1 MSIPFSLQPILHL
14 LGIFMTTLGVGMV
27 VPMFLAMADGD
38 ADWSGY
44 AGASALTTFLGVALA
59 FAQRPASLR
68 LNVRQTYL
76 LTTASWVVL
85 AVCGSLPFMFCR
97 LHLNFTDAFFETV
110 SGLSTTG
117 ATVIV
122 GLDEAPRAI
131 LLWRALT
138 NWIGGMGIV
147 AMAVAVLPFL
157 RVGGMQLF
165 RTESS
170 DRSDKTFTSARALA
184 ASIGIVYVALTVMS
198 TCLFHIAGMNWFD
211 AICHAMA
218 AISTGGFSTKDASLG
233 FYENLWIDWVAV
245 ISMFSGAIPL
255 FWYVRV
261 LKRPGEWRDESQI
274 PALFWTLVIMSLML
288 ALWAWREVGMPVV
301 VAATHAAT
309 NLVSI
314 ATCTGFVTTAYDEW
328 GGFAIAVIFL
338 AYFVGGCTG
347 STSGSIKIMRWQ
359 ILTRGLVTQMRKM
372 LNPRAAAVTVYNGR
386 AVDPSIVES
395 VVGYFFAYIV
405 TFGVL
410 SMAMAALGLDFLTA
424 FSSIATG
431 MAGAGPGLGK
441 IVGPAGTFAPLPDA
455 AKWIMCFAML
465 LGRLELFTIYMLFV
479 PAFWRD

>member
-1 MSIPFSLQPILHL
+1 MLFSLQPILHL
-14 LGIFMTTLGVGMV
+14 LGLFMTTLGVGMV
-27 VPMFLAMADGD
+27 VPLLLALSDGD
-38 ADWSGY
+38 ADWAAY

-76 LTTASWVVL
+76 LTTLSWVVL
-85 AVCGSLPFMFCR
+85 ALCGALPFMFCR
-97 LHLNFTDAFFETV
+97 LQLDLTDAFFESV

-122 GLDEAPRAI
+122 GLDQAPRAI
-131 LLWRALT
+131 LLWRALL
-138 NWIGGMGIV
+138 NWLGGMGIV

-170 DRSDKTFTSARALA
+170 DRSDKTFTSARDLA
-184 ASIGIVYVALTVMS
+184 GSIGLVYVGLTIMS
-198 TCLFHIAGMNWFD
+198 TSLFHIAGMSWFD

-233 FYENLWIDWVAV
+233 FYENLWIDWVAI

-261 LKRPGEWRDESQI
+261 LKRPSESRDESQI
-274 PALFWTLVIMSLML
+274 PALFWTLAIMSTML
-288 ALWAWREVGMPVV
+288 AVWAWREVHLPVAEAV
-301 VAATHAAT
+301 THAAT

-328 GGFAIAVIFL
+328 GGFAVAVIFL

-372 LNPRAAAVTVYNGR
+372 LNPRQAAVTVYNGR
-386 AVDPSIVES
+386 AVDQSIVES
-395 VVGYFFAYIV
+395 VVGYFFAYVV

-410 SMAMAALGLDFLTA
+410 STAMAALGIDFLTA

-441 IVGPAGTFAPLPDA
+441 IVGPAGTFQPLPDA
-455 AKWIMCFAML
+455 GKWIMCFAML
-465 LGRLELFTIYMLFV
+465 LGRLELFTIFMLFV
-479 PAFWRD
+479 PSFWRD